1 MLDSSWKPLTL
12 KDLQK
17 NQKNGGWD
25 VRVSG
30 ESLHVN
36 IGGFSVIY
44 WKDGD
49 IIRSMPQL

>member
-12 KDLQK
+12 NDLQK
-17 NQKNGGWD
+17 NLNGGWD

-44 WKDGD
+44 WQDGD
-49 IIRSMPQL
+49 ILRCRPKL